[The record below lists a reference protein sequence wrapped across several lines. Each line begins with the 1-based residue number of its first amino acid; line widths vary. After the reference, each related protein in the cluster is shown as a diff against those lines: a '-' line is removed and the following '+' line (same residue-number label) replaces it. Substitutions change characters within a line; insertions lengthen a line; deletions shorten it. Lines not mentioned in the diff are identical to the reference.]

1 MAESFYFDS
10 NGYVLRNTTT
20 PDGYQVNRI
29 GAWVVGGEV
38 KQKAGGET
46 KNGGSGNNSSS
57 NSSNSNSSYSYDT
70 DWYFKVDGISELDI
84 AYYHYY
90 AKYYSWDGRSAERD
104 AKVNEQVDRKRFLQK
119 SIMDRNSSRSKVLAD
134 ITGEATE
141 WEAIT
146 AWVWPL
152 ILTRTQTH
160 R

>member
-1 MAESFYFDS
+1 MKKYGIKLALAAAVFCMAMPFASFAGTWKSDANGMWYQFDDGTYPKGRWAWIDTDNDGMAEGFYFDS

-90 AKYYSWDGRSAERD
+90 AKYYSWDGRSA
-104 AKVNEQVDRKRFLQK
+104 
-119 SIMDRNSSRSKVLAD
+119 
-134 ITGEATE
+134 
-141 WEAIT
+141 
-146 AWVWPL
+146 
-152 ILTRTQTH
+152 
-160 R
+160 